1 MEIYQANFNK
11 NTVWSMDQIYKDHTL
26 ASPAMNVH
34 LSLESVHL
42 WKVFFSAMESVITG
56 NQNKLNFETDLQ
68 TPSSE
73 YI

>member
-1 MEIYQANFNK
+1 
-11 NTVWSMDQIYKDHTL
+11 MDRIYKDHIL

-34 LSLESVHL
+34 LSFESGHL

-56 NQNKLNFETDLQ
+56 NQNELNFETDLQ